1 MKKALT
7 ICGCLLVGF
16 CVGGFV
22 VGRIADRIYA
32 ENVQAVLLSD
42 AALRATQCTV
52 LLRGIREGY
61 QEGVSERLESMLDFA
76 LIDVAREYTVGR
88 DRYEAASNSVTRAR
102 EYRAT
107 YPHKSSLARIDREVA
122 SALTIGAS
130 QSP

>member
-1 MKKALT
+1 MRKALT
-7 ICGCLLVGF
+7 IGGCLLVGF

-32 ENVQAVLLSD
+32 ENFHAMLLSD

-52 LLRGIREGY
+52 LLRGIREGNH
-61 QEGVSERLESMLDFA
+61 EGVSQRLESMLDFA

-88 DRYEAASNSVTRAR
+88 DRYGTASNSVTRAR
-102 EYRAT
+102 EYRTT
-107 YPHKSSLARIDREVA
+107 YPHKSSLARTDREVA

-130 QSP
+130 QTP